1 MNQPN
6 RLYPERR
13 QHIRIVTLRN
23 FAWCTMAFLLV
34 FAAISLR
41 SELRGR
47 HMHDYG
53 RLTPRQVIQEKVET
67 QPVEVVN
74 EGAPSAPLA
83 SLAPQMVTEQS
94 TIVPAPS
101 DTPMTAPAAMQ
112 PRGDARFAIVGGPEG
127 VTIARHDRSRPI
139 LRGGFGRP

>member
-1 MNQPN
+1 MNQHN

-23 FAWCTMAFLLV
+23 FAWFTIVFLLV

-53 RLTPRQVIQEKVET
+53 RLTPRQVVQEKVEQ

-74 EGAPSAPLA
+74 EGTPSAPVQ
-83 SLAPQMVTEQS
+83 SLAPPMTIAEQS
-94 TIVPAPS
+94 TIV
-101 DTPMTAPAAMQ
+101 TPAAAPTMQ
-112 PRGDARFAIVGGPEG
+112 APPVRGDARVAIVGGPEG
-127 VTIARHDRSRPI
+127 VSIVRQERPRPT

>member
-1 MNQPN
+1 MNQHN

-23 FAWCTMAFLLV
+23 FAWCTMVFLLV

-53 RLTPRQVIQEKVET
+53 RLTPRQVVQEKVEQ
-67 QPVEVVN
+67 QPVEVVS
-74 EGAPSAPLA
+74 EAAPSAPVQ
-83 SLAPQMVTEQS
+83 SLAPQMTIAEQS
-94 TIVPAPS
+94 TIVT
-101 DTPMTAPAAMQ
+101 TPTVAPAAMQ
-112 PRGDARFAIVGGPEG
+112 APVRGDARVAIVGGPEG
-127 VTIARHDRSRPI
+127 VSIVRQERPRPM

>member
-1 MNQPN
+1 MNQRN

-23 FAWCTMAFLLV
+23 FAWFTMAFLLV

-53 RLTPRQVIQEKVET
+53 RLTPRQVAPEKVER
-67 QPVEVVN
+67 QPVEVVQ
-74 EGAPSAPLA
+74 EAAPSAPVQ
-83 SLAPQMVTEQS
+83 SLSPPMMADQS
-94 TIVPAPS
+94 TII
-101 DTPMTAPAAMQ
+101 TPVAPASSIAPTIPQ
-112 PRGDARFAIVGGPEG
+112 AGNGRVAIVGGPEG
-127 VTIARHDRSRPI
+127 VTIVRQDRKRPV
-139 LRGGFGRP
+139 LGGGFGRQ

>member
-1 MNQPN
+1 M
-6 RLYPERR
+6 
-13 QHIRIVTLRN
+13 RN
-23 FAWCTMAFLLV
+23 FAWFTMVFLLV

-53 RLTPRQVIQEKVET
+53 RLTPRQVVQQKVEQ

-74 EGAPSAPLA
+74 EAAPSAPVQ
-83 SLAPQMVTEQS
+83 SLAPQPMTITEQS
-94 TIVPAPS
+94 TIVTPAE
-101 DTPMTAPAAMQ
+101 PATMQ
-112 PRGDARFAIVGGPEG
+112 PPRGDTRIAIAGGPEG
-127 VTIARHDRSRPI
+127 VTIVRQDRPRPR

>member
-1 MNQPN
+1 MNQSN

-23 FAWCTMAFLLV
+23 FAWFTMAFLLV

-53 RLTPRQVIQEKVET
+53 RLTPRQVVQEKIEQ

-74 EGAPSAPLA
+74 EAAPSAPVQ
-83 SLAPQMVTEQS
+83 SLTPPQMTIAEQS
-94 TIVPAPS
+94 TIV
-101 DTPMTAPAAMQ
+101 TPVAPATMQ
-112 PRGDARFAIVGGPEG
+112 LPARGNARVAIVGGPEG
-127 VTIARHDRSRPI
+127 VTIARQDRPRPV

>member
-1 MNQPN
+1 MNQRN

-13 QHIRIVTLRN
+13 QHIRIVTMRN
-23 FAWCTMAFLLV
+23 FAWFTMVLLLV

-53 RLTPRQVIQEKVET
+53 RLTPRQVVQEKVEQ

-74 EGAPSAPLA
+74 EGAPSAPVQ
-83 SLAPQMVTEQS
+83 SLSPQMVTEQS
-94 TIVPAPS
+94 TIITPAQ
-101 DTPMTAPAAMQ
+101 PAVMEP
-112 PRGDARFAIVGGPEG
+112 PRGNTRVAIVGGPEG
-127 VTIARHDRSRPI
+127 VTIVRQDRPRPK

>member
-1 MNQPN
+1 MNQRN

-13 QHIRIVTLRN
+13 RHIRIVTLRN
-23 FAWCTMAFLLV
+23 FAWFTMVFLLV

-53 RLTPRQVIQEKVET
+53 RLTPRQVVSEPVEHK
-67 QPVEVVN
+67 PVEVVN
-74 EGAPSAPLA
+74 EGATSAPVQ
-83 SLAPQMVTEQS
+83 SLEPQMVTEQS
-94 TIVPAPS
+94 AIITPVQPAP
-101 DTPMTAPAAMQ
+101 AMMQ
-112 PRGDARFAIVGGPEG
+112 PPRGDARVAIVGGPEG
-127 VTIARHDRSRPI
+127 VAIVRQDRPRPR